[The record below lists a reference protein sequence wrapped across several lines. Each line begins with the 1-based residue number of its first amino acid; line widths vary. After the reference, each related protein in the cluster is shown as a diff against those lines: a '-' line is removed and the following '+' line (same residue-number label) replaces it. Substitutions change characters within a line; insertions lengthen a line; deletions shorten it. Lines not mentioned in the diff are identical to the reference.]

1 MLHADTNHT
10 HICIC
15 VILMETLCGEMRDVS
30 VNRGEQADVELN
42 AEIFFNNSILL
53 FLSNNRIGEKET
65 SESCR

>member
-1 MLHADTNHT
+1 MLHMDTNHT

-15 VILMETLCGEMRDVS
+15 VILMEILCGEMRDVN